1 MRPGRAF
8 KLVRALD
15 IVVKLGKEVMTS
27 RVRASRDLQG
37 TMDLHDQGSRFEY
50 LFYHKVPL
58 HLVRVVQT
66 LLI

>member
-1 MRPGRAF
+1 
-8 KLVRALD
+8 
-15 IVVKLGKEVMTS
+15 MTS

-37 TMDLHDQGSRFEY
+37 TIDLHDQGSRFEY